1 MIRIALLAALPT
13 AALAHGGGAHL
24 HPQGPDAAWLV
35 AVAALVGAGLLADR
49 RRG

>member
-13 AALAHGGGAHL
+13 AALAHGGGSHL
-24 HPQGPDAAWLV
+24 HPEGSDVAWLV
-35 AVAALVGAGLLADR
+35 AVAALIGAGLLADR